1 MVGPT
6 IQDDIFSLLLRF
18 RNYQYVLTGDIE
30 KMYRQ
35 FEVRKEDRKYQRIL
49 WRGPSGSIKTYE
61 LNTVTFGLS
70 PAPFLAIRCLHQLAN
85 DEMANYPRAAQIIKR
100 DLYVD
105 DLLTGATTFD
115 DALHL
120 RNEITALLQRGGLN
134 LRQWASNEPLLLKGL
149 PSGSINLKL
158 QSRQDQTIKTL
169 GVHWNSERD
178 IIIYTVSP
186 IARNGRVTK
195 RTVLSHIARIFDPLG
210 LLGPVVT
217 HAKIIMQRLWREN
230 LDWDKSV
237 PAELDTEWDNYASQL
252 SLLNDLQFNRGIVPP
267 QTREI
272 QLHGFCDASEKAYGA
287 CIYIRTI
294 SCDSIVSTTLL
305 CSKSR
310 VAPLKGGQETGKLA
324 AEIHD
329 TSPIEKIPPMTIP
342 KLELCGATL
351 LAKLYS
357 TVRQA
362 LNIEIN
368 KTVFWCDN
376 TAVLNWIN
384 SSPCQLLTFVANRVA
399 IIQEKTKSCY
409 WRYVKSHDNPAD
421 LISRG
426 QLPSAYVSD
435 LQWKNGPAW
444 LIQDESMWP
453 QLGVPTIEQLP
464 GLRKVKCLAT
474 PIQSDILTLYSSIV
488 KLRRFIA
495 YAQRFKLPR
504 KHQTH
509 LTCDELESANV
520 TVVKLT
526 QAAIFFNELRDLREE
541 GRVNPKSKLISL
553 SPFLDDLGIMRIGG
567 RLANSKLSFTA
578 KHPIILPRSHYVTSM
593 IIRYEHIA
601 NYHTGVQTTLYSLRK
616 KYWIIDGRNQ
626 VRKTIRGCIVCARA
640 NPPSTNYIMGNLPG
654 VRITEA
660 RPFLNVGVDYC
671 GPFFIKE
678 KKNRNRG
685 SVKVYV
691 AGFVC
696 LAVKAVH
703 LELVSDL
710 TTEAFIAALKRFI
723 ARRGKCANIYSDNGT
738 NFVGANNELNEIV
751 KHLRSETHKEKTF
764 KFCVDNGIKW
774 HFIPPQSP
782 NFGGIWE
789 AAVKSFQ
796 HHLRRVV
803 GQQLLTFEQF
813 YTFITEVEAIL
824 NSRPLT
830 PISSDPND
838 PIVLSPGHYLIGNS
852 LTSLPEVNYTNTP
865 YNRLSLWQHIQKM
878 KQDFW
883 ARWHKEC
890 LNELNIRHRW
900 SQGSHSIRE
909 GSLVLIK
916 EDNLPPLRWL
926 MGRVIE
932 TRPGSDGV
940 VRVVRIKTS
949 KGVIERNVRKL
960 APLPLP
966 IESDRDSEK

>member
-1 MVGPT
+1 MPRVASESSETISLVTNIPSRDLLVTAKIHVYNSIGKVRTCRVLLDTCSNTNFITERLATLLNLSKTKFSIPIAAMNKTRTVTNNLVTARIRSRIYNFERTLNFLTIDDIAGLVPDERILRNSISLPRNIQLADPEFDEPAEVDMLIGSGTTLSTFCVGQINLSTAGGLDLYLQKTRLGWIIGGAFPTDGLSPYNRQCHAITMEDVMKRFWEIEEIATKRYNSPEEISCEDHFKRTVTRNNEGRYIVALPFNSKKDQLGESRLMATKRLIGLERKLERDPELKTKYNAVLQEYLTLGHMSEVKDNATTGGGFYLPHHAVIKDSSLTTKVRVVFDGSAKSSTGIALNDTLMVGPT

-85 DEMANYPRAAQIIKR
+85 DEMAKYPRAAQIIKR

-217 HAKIIMQRLWREN
+217 CAK
-230 LDWDKSV
+230 
-237 PAELDTEWDNYASQL
+237 
-252 SLLNDLQFNRGIVPP
+252 
-267 QTREI
+267 
-272 QLHGFCDASEKAYGA
+272 
-287 CIYIRTI
+287 
-294 SCDSIVSTTLL
+294 
-305 CSKSR
+305 
-310 VAPLKGGQETGKLA
+310 
-324 AEIHD
+324 
-329 TSPIEKIPPMTIP
+329 
-342 KLELCGATL
+342 
-351 LAKLYS
+351 
-357 TVRQA
+357 
-362 LNIEIN
+362 
-368 KTVFWCDN
+368 
-376 TAVLNWIN
+376 
-384 SSPCQLLTFVANRVA
+384 
-399 IIQEKTKSCY
+399 
-409 WRYVKSHDNPAD
+409 
-421 LISRG
+421 
-426 QLPSAYVSD
+426 
-435 LQWKNGPAW
+435 
-444 LIQDESMWP
+444 
-453 QLGVPTIEQLP
+453 
-464 GLRKVKCLAT
+464 
-474 PIQSDILTLYSSIV
+474 
-488 KLRRFIA
+488 
-495 YAQRFKLPR
+495 
-504 KHQTH
+504 
-509 LTCDELESANV
+509 
-520 TVVKLT
+520 
-526 QAAIFFNELRDLREE
+526 
-541 GRVNPKSKLISL
+541 
-553 SPFLDDLGIMRIGG
+553 
-567 RLANSKLSFTA
+567 
-578 KHPIILPRSHYVTSM
+578 
-593 IIRYEHIA
+593 
-601 NYHTGVQTTLYSLRK
+601 
-616 KYWIIDGRNQ
+616 
-626 VRKTIRGCIVCARA
+626 
-640 NPPSTNYIMGNLPG
+640 
-654 VRITEA
+654 
-660 RPFLNVGVDYC
+660 
-671 GPFFIKE
+671 
-678 KKNRNRG
+678 
-685 SVKVYV
+685 
-691 AGFVC
+691 
-696 LAVKAVH
+696 
-703 LELVSDL
+703 
-710 TTEAFIAALKRFI
+710 
-723 ARRGKCANIYSDNGT
+723 IYSDNGT
-738 NFVGANNELNEIV
+738 NFVGANNKLNEIV
-751 KHLRSETHKEKTF
+751 KHLRSETHNEKTF

-789 AAVKSFQ
+789 AAVKSFK

-803 GQQLLTFEQF
+803 GQQLLTFEQL
-813 YTFITEVEAIL
+813 YTLITEVEAIL

-852 LTSLPEVNYTNTP
+852 LTSLPEVNYINTP
-865 YNRLSLWQHIQKM
+865 YNRLSLWQHIQKI

-883 ARWHKEC
+883 ARWHKEY